1 VKVRERL
8 PDNVLAEADQIVN
21 VDLTPEDLLARLR
34 EGKVYPAE
42 RIGTALSN
50 FFQASHLEN
59 LRELTLREMA
69 AQIDLRRHDTP
80 MDDGTL
86 TPDQIMVCL
95 SSRGPNSEKLLRYA
109 SRLAGKL
116 NRNWYAVYVQTP
128 VEEATVID
136 SKTQRLLSG
145 TLTLA
150 KELGAMV
157 FTYKGE
163 DVVATVLRFAQ
174 EYRVGHI
181 VLGYPAPVP
190 LWKRIIGRRS
200 IPERLMEEVRGMT
213 IVVLDTRP
221 LGPASLPQAPAGEE
235 AVPPPPNPPLPPVE
249 ETPFLLGSFLNE
261 NGIVLWGEP
270 VDKSAVLE
278 RLVRAACPEEGLQGE
293 ALRAVR
299 AREAQGSTFF
309 NEGVAFPHA
318 RLAGLARPLVALGLT
333 RRGIP
338 DAAVEKPVEY
348 VFLSLSPLEN
358 PEIQV
363 RILALAARMLQN
375 RYLSQALRAAAD
387 AREVQLALKS
397 WEESS
402 PPPKAATPNIFH

>member
-1 VKVRERL
+1 
-8 PDNVLAEADQIVN
+8 
-21 VDLTPEDLLARLR
+21 
-34 EGKVYPAE
+34 
-42 RIGTALSN
+42 
-50 FFQASHLEN
+50 
-59 LRELTLREMA
+59 
-69 AQIDLRRHDTP
+69 
-80 MDDGTL
+80 
-86 TPDQIMVCL
+86 
-95 SSRGPNSEKLLRYA
+95 
-109 SRLAGKL
+109 
-116 NRNWYAVYVQTP
+116 
-128 VEEATVID
+128 
-136 SKTQRLLSG
+136 
-145 TLTLA
+145 
-150 KELGAMV
+150 
-157 FTYKGE
+157 
-163 DVVATVLRFAQ
+163 
-174 EYRVGHI
+174 
-181 VLGYPAPVP
+181 
-190 LWKRIIGRRS
+190 
-200 IPERLMEEVRGMT
+200 
-213 IVVLDTRP
+213 
-221 LGPASLPQAPAGEE
+221 
-235 AVPPPPNPPLPPVE
+235 VE